1 MFLGTCFWVYL
12 SLSSPFFLS
21 FYIFFNVFIFLS
33 NTSSLTRTVSAAPGM
48 HREHSL
54 LLLLVAQLIVTG

>member
-1 MFLGTCFWVYL
+1 MFLGTCYWVYL

-21 FYIFFNVFIFLS
+21 FYIFYIFIFLS
-33 NTSSLTRTVSAAPGM
+33 NTASLTRTVSAAPGM